1 MSLPLVDALRHCER
15 HASILTHEYPEY
27 PEYPKGA
34 ERQALALAAAQLTQ
48 RLPSIQERLANP

>member
-15 HASILTHEYPEY
+15 HASILTHEY